1 MSGWEILIVV
11 AVLYAIVNWSTFL
24 GLGAPGNRTPLT
36 LLKYFSINLI
46 NLNYQNLN
54 P

>member
-11 AVLYAIVNWSTFL
+11 AVIYEIGNSIIFL
-24 GLGAPGNRTPLT
+24 GLGAPGNRTPL
-36 LLKYFSINLI
+36 K
-46 NLNYQNLN
+46 